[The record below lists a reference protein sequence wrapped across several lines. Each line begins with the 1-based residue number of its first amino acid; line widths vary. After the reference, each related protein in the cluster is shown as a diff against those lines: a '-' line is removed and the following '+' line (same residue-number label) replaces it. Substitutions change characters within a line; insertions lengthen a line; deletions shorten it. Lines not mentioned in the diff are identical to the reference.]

1 MPASRKMNS
10 STQDSKWLD
19 QSVELEVPRTD
30 NMCLRTH
37 KRQKRGKVSSLK
49 LTRRRNLNSTTIIC
63 DYVTLFSES
72 LDLDFL
78 ANYKSAHVAIATHM
92 L

>member
-37 KRQKRGKVSSLK
+37 KRQKRGKVSSLI

-63 DYVTLFSES
+63 DYVTLFCES
-72 LDLDFL
+72 IDLDFL
-78 ANYKSAHVAIATHM
+78 ANYKSAHVAIAIHM